1 MNNINN
7 GVCELV
13 NEQTI
18 ETIKDTPKEQSAK
31 EISGKEVL
39 TKENSGADS
48 FGKFTSAEALLSA
61 YNNLEAQFTKRSQE
75 LKRLQ
80 KEFGELKTEQAKSV
94 QNTLSR
100 EVESEGVQDET
111 GSAPDEQVR
120 DFVSV
125 SEVDSDKQIADEV
138 AAFLSKNPEA
148 TRFANEI
155 ALKTSERGEIEQGF
169 LERAYISVLLD
180 KIQAEQS
187 KINDD
192 FIYSRASEIPA
203 VKEKI
208 IRDYLGGIASSK
220 GVRLLSD
227 SGQTVIMPP
236 KKPTSISEAGEMAAD
251 VLRKINATKLD

>member
-18 ETIKDTPKEQSAK
+18 ETIKDTPKEQSAN
-31 EISGKEVL
+31 EISVKEVL

-148 TRFANEI
+148 ARFANEI